1 MHGFRLIAVAAFL
14 VGVLPALASAD
25 TFAAHLERG
34 DALYRQFD
42 NRGALREYESAYR
55 ASPTD
60 FVVLVRMIRIYND
73 LGRFEMDVNGGG
85 KDETFKAVEYAEQL
99 RTLYPDRAETYFWL
113 ALAKGSTARFLG
125 IKDKAK
131 VGKSV
136 EEYARKAI
144 ELDPQYSHAY
154 MILGIF
160 YRMAGDLSW
169 FEKAVARTIFGTDF
183 EGTFEQSVEMLQK
196 SIELDPR
203 NIYAYYEL
211 GRTYGIMEHKD
222 EAIRTYQAVLAMHPQ
237 SLREQ
242 RLQLEVE
249 HRIASGVTS
258 E

>member
-1 MHGFRLIAVAAFL
+1 MHKYRLFALATLL
-14 VGVLPALASAD
+14 VGMLPVLLLAD
-25 TFAAHLERG
+25 TIAAHLERG

-55 ASPTD
+55 AFPND
-60 FVVLVRMIRIYND
+60 FVVLARMIRIYND
-73 LGRFEMDVNGGG
+73 LGRLEMDGNEGG
-85 KDETFKAVEYAEQL
+85 KAENFKAVEYAEQM
-99 RTLYPDRAETYFWL
+99 RKLYPDRAETYFWL
-113 ALAKGSTARFLG
+113 ALARGSTARFLG
-125 IKDKAK
+125 ISDKAK
-131 VGKSV
+131 IGKSV

-169 FEKAVARTIFGTDF
+169 FEKVVARTVFGTDF

-196 SIELDPR
+196 SIQLDPT
-203 NIYAYYEL
+203 NIYAHYEL
-211 GRTYGIMEHKD
+211 GRTFAAMERD
-222 EAIRTYQAVLAMHPQ
+222 NDAIQAYQHVLAMQPQ
-237 SLREQ
+237 CLREQ

-249 HRIASGVTS
+249 HRMAGGKTS